1 MRRGLISWS
10 RDEVPQA
17 TLDARVMRLQ
27 QAMQAA
33 GLDAVVAYTSFAQP
47 APVQW
52 LTHFVP
58 YWSEAV
64 AVVLPQGAPTLL
76 AALTER
82 VHPWIREVSH
92 LAEVVSAPRLGAKAA
107 AFLGERVVG
116 DSGKNGGKSVRIGVI
131 GFDALPWSVGG
142 PLVNALG
149 ADSLVDASALY
160 AQLRQ
165 TADRAELDLA
175 KRATAIGE
183 AALRAIPAGATRAS
197 EVLAAIEV
205 SARRAGAEEV
215 LLRIAPDFTGNPTLR
230 RMEGDARLGER
241 YAVELS
247 VAYKGSWVRLNRC
260 VAANG
265 EPASW
270 QSAAQWLTNAAASLC
285 AAQTPA
291 LSAAVPAGAA
301 LNAWTLEACVG
312 VHPLSVV
319 AAHDCAPVSPL
330 SAGGLAV
337 LSVELA
343 LPDGPWRG
351 SVPLALAAAG
361 GQSTPLAS

>member
-17 TLDARVMRLQ
+17 TLDARVRRLQ
-27 QAMQAA
+27 DAMQAA
-33 GLDAVVAYTSFAQP
+33 GLDAVLAYTSFAQP

-64 AVVLPQGAPTLL
+64 AVVLPHGAPVLL

-92 LAEVVSAPRLGAKAA
+92 LAEVISAPRLGAKTA
-107 AFLGERVVG
+107 AFLSERVAG
-116 DSGKNGGKSVRIGVI
+116 QSGKNARIGVI

-149 ADSLVDASALY
+149 AASLVDASALY

-165 TADRAELDLA
+165 TADSAELDLA
-175 KRATAIGE
+175 KRATALGE

-215 LLRIAPDFTGNPTLR
+215 LLRIAPDFTANPTLR

-247 VAYKGSWVRLNRC
+247 VAYKGSWVRVNRC

-270 QSAAQWLTNAAASLC
+270 QSAAQWLTSAAVSVT
-285 AAQTPA
+285 AAPTPA
-291 LSAAVPAGAA
+291 LSTAAPAGGT
-301 LNAWTLEACVG
+301 LNAWTLEACAG

-319 AAHDCAPVSPL
+319 AAHDRAPAAAL
-330 SAGGLAV
+330 CAGGLAV

>member
-1 MRRGLISWS
+1 
-10 RDEVPQA
+10 
-17 TLDARVMRLQ
+17 
-27 QAMQAA
+27 
-33 GLDAVVAYTSFAQP
+33 
-47 APVQW
+47 
-52 LTHFVP
+52 
-58 YWSEAV
+58 
-64 AVVLPQGAPTLL
+64 
-76 AALTER
+76 
-82 VHPWIREVSH
+82 
-92 LAEVVSAPRLGAKAA
+92 
-107 AFLGERVVG
+107 
-116 DSGKNGGKSVRIGVI
+116 
-131 GFDALPWSVGG
+131 
-142 PLVNALG
+142 VNALG

-165 TADRAELDLA
+165 TADSAELGLA

-183 AALRAIPAGATRAS
+183 AALRAIPAGATHAS

-215 LLRIAPDFTGNPTLR
+215 LLRIAPDFTRDTTLR

-247 VAYKGSWVRLNRC
+247 VAYKGSWVRVNRC

-270 QSAAQWLTNAAASLC
+270 QSAAQWLTKTAASFV
-285 AAQTPA
+285 AARAPA
-291 LSAAVPAGAA
+291 LSAAAPAGGA
-301 LNAWTLEACVG
+301 LRTWTLEACTG

-319 AAHDCAPVSPL
+319 AAHDRAPVSAL
-330 SAGGLAV
+330 SAGGVAV

-361 GQSTPLAS
+361 SQSTPLAS

>member
-17 TLDARVMRLQ
+17 TLEARVERLQ
-27 QAMQAA
+27 HAMKAA

-92 LAEVVSAPRLGAKAA
+92 LAEVISAPKLGAKAA
-107 AFLGERVVG
+107 AFLSERVVG
-116 DSGKNGGKSVRIGVI
+116 DVGKSDGNSVRIGVI
-131 GFDALPWSVGG
+131 GFDTLPWSVGG
-142 PLVNALG
+142 PLVDALG

-183 AALRAIPAGATRAS
+183 AALRAIPAGASRAS

-215 LLRIAPDFTGNPTLR
+215 LLRIAADFTRDATLR
-230 RMEGDARLGER
+230 RMEGDAPLGER

-247 VAYKGSWVRLNRC
+247 VAYKGSWVRVNRC

-270 QSAAQWLTNAAASLC
+270 QSAEQWLRQAAASLT
-285 AAQTPA
+285 AAQTQPLNA
-291 LSAAVPAGAA
+291 SAPGGGT
-301 LNAWTLEACVG
+301 LNAWTLEACTG
-312 VHPLSVV
+312 VYPLSIV
-319 AAHDCAPVSPL
+319 AAHDCAPVAAL

-343 LPDGPWRG
+343 LADGPWRG

-361 GQSTPLAS
+361 GHSTPLAS